1 MEQVCGF
8 IGAGQHLF
16 WRRWAAFLAQV
27 GFWVGDLR
35 RKSWF
40 CALCWRR
47 SPPFFLTCAKTPN
60 TPAPTFSTTCAN
72 GWYNLNWFHHL
83 TNQVEGEGR
92 LRGLLGPY
100 PSMTDAT
107 HFVK

>member
-27 GFWVGDLR
+27 GFLGWDLR

-47 SPPFFLTCAKTPN
+47 SSPFFLTCAKTPN

-72 GWYNLNWFHHL
+72 NRDQLMNGYHHL
-83 TNQVEGEGR
+83 GR
-92 LRGLLGPY
+92 L
-100 PSMTDAT
+100 
-107 HFVK
+107 